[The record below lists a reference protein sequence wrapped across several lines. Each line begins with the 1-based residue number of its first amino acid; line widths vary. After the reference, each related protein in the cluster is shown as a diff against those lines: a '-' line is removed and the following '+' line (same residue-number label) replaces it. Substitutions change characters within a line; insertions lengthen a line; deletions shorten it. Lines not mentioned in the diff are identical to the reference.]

1 MDQQKPM
8 EQENYVKKDLR
19 KLFFIVLGILILL
32 LILFFVD
39 QKTNIL
45 GKFAEQLMSK
55 ILSK

>member
-1 MDQQKPM
+1 MDQQKPV
-8 EQENYVKKDLR
+8 EQENYIKKDLR
-19 KLFFIVLGILILL
+19 KLFLIVLGILILL

>member
-1 MDQQKPM
+1 MDQQKPA

-19 KLFFIVLGILILL
+19 KLFYISLGLVVSL
-32 LILFFVD
+32 LILFFID

-55 ILSK
+55 ILNQ

>member
-1 MDQQKPM
+1 MDQQKPV

-19 KLFFIVLGILILL
+19 KLFLIVLGVLILL

>member
-1 MDQQKPM
+1 MDQQKPL

-19 KLFFIVLGILILL
+19 RLFLIVLGMLILL
-32 LILFFVD
+32 LILFFID